1 MIRIIFQV
9 SKQLSTFTRYK
20 QDIEKT
26 LELST
31 ISKTELGEN
40 LNKLQR
46 VSFSRHV
53 KLLSKNK
60 YLDFASLR
68 FHFNIGRTFVIQN
81 SI

>member
-40 LNKLQR
+40 LNKLQM

-53 KLLSKNK
+53 KLLSKHK
-60 YLDFASLR
+60 YLDRYASY
-68 FHFNIGRTFVIQN
+68 F
-81 SI
+81 

>member
-1 MIRIIFQV
+1 MVLIFGYVTLGNQMIRIIFQV

-53 KLLSKNK
+53 KLLLKNK
-60 YLDFASLR
+60 YLDRYASY
-68 FHFNIGRTFVIQN
+68 F
-81 SI
+81 

>member
-60 YLDFASLR
+60 YLEDRYAAYF
-68 FHFNIGRTFVIQN
+68 
-81 SI
+81 